1 MRRRWATPS
10 GDNSMIYQP
19 DEKWGWK
26 VSTRKV
32 AAQVP
37 ASDAQPMPKRAIA
50 VMLSGIAILVT
61 VLLVQPPKDYVGIPL
76 LIGSLLFLLG
86 LKVTIDELPDRRIQ
100 TWLGLSIV
108 IVLGLS
114 VPMAVAVA
122 WLSSHLG

>member
-1 MRRRWATPS
+1 
-10 GDNSMIYQP
+10 MIYQP
-19 DEKWGWK
+19 DEKWGCK
-26 VSTRKV
+26 VSTQKV
-32 AAQVP
+32 TAQAP

-86 LKVTIDELPDRRIQ
+86 LKVTIDELPDRRIP

-114 VPMAVAVA
+114 LPVAVAVA
-122 WLSSHLG
+122 WLWSHLG